1 MKSPVDATG
10 TRMRVLVADSNQ
22 IQAQLLTSALR
33 RHPSFQVVSCKADQ
47 SECLKSLQTSPA
59 DVVLLGDGIQP
70 DSSSPFAILRALHA
84 AYPRANLILLLDSD
98 GDRDFV
104 VNAFRSGVK
113 GLFCRTAQPFKA
125 LCRCIL
131 SVYAGQ
137 IWASSEQLHYLIDA
151 VTRAPAMRVVNARGD
166 TLLTPREE
174 QVVGL
179 IAEGLSNREAALQ
192 MQITENTV
200 KKSLLRIFDKL
211 GISNRVELVLYA
223 LTHRATCVPGRIP
236 DRIPCQP
243 AVPLDPIDA
252 EQFET
257 TIA

>member
-1 MKSPVDATG
+1 MKSTVDATG
-10 TRMRVLVADSNQ
+10 TRVRVLVADSNQ

-33 RHPSFQVVSCKADQ
+33 RHPSFQVISCKADQ
-47 SECLKSLQTSPA
+47 SECLKALQTHPA
-59 DVVLLGDGIQP
+59 DIILFGDLMQAE
-70 DSSSPFAILRALHA
+70 SSNRFAVLRALHA
-84 AYPRANLILLLDSD
+84 AYPQAQLVLLLDSD

-113 GLFCRTAQPFKA
+113 GLFCRTSQPFKA

-137 IWASSEQLHYLIDA
+137 VWASSEQLRYLIDA

-174 QVVGL
+174 QVVSL
-179 IAEGLSNREAALQ
+179 IAEGLSNREAALR

-223 LTHRATCVPGRIP
+223 LTHRATCVPERVPQRIP
-236 DRIPCQP
+236 SQ
-243 AVPLDPIDA
+243 ASVPLDADT

-257 TIA
+257 TSA